1 MKLLGY
7 STFTKQLLQPLLLS
21 SLPIVRSPFPAHNR
35 KSEREENN
43 AIPVGLIPVF
53 IFFVGTSDGK
63 VEILQWDARPLLRV
77 EQ

>member
-1 MKLLGY
+1 M
-7 STFTKQLLQPLLLS
+7 
-21 SLPIVRSPFPAHNR
+21 RSPFPAHNR